1 MTPPGTDQPQTWQ
14 MPATTMPTVQMDE
27 RELLVRRSASQ
38 MLDRRIVGGPEA
50 AVRALLAVQA
60 QDRTAWRLALRAR
73 VAGTTAADINLALT
87 EKRTLLVAWLNR
99 GTLHLVCAEDYP
111 WLRALSAP
119 TVATANARRLAQEG
133 LSPDD
138 VERGV
143 ATIERAL
150 EADGPLVRSRIRD
163 RLAEQGIRTEGQAL
177 VHLLFA
183 VVTRGIAV
191 QGPMIGAEHAFV
203 HAREWL
209 GTAAS
214 PFSADDR
221 DRALSELARR
231 YLAGH
236 GPATDADLA
245 KWAGLPLRDAR
256 AGLRMIGAEL
266 VEMAGGLVDVA
277 ARGQAAGSS
286 AAERPSAAEWST
298 AGRGPAAQGFRQ
310 STQLP
315 PRLLPSWDPS
325 LVGWTSRG
333 PILPRGDEP
342 CVIPPGGGLFR
353 PFATVDGV
361 AAATWGVRRSGDRLE
376 VRIEPFRPLA
386 PEAIEALQAEAHD
399 VARFEGR
406 KLVAMPF
413 A

>member
-1 MTPPGTDQPQTWQ
+1 MAEAVSTPGVID
-14 MPATTMPTVQMDE
+14 V
-27 RELLVRRSASQ
+27 RRLLVRRSASQ
-38 MLDRRIVGGPEA
+38 MLDRRIGGGPEA

-60 QDRTAWRLALRAR
+60 QDRTSWRLALRAR
-73 VAGTTAADINLALT
+73 VAGITAADVNVALT

-111 WLRALSAP
+111 WLLALSGP
-119 TVATANARRLAQEG
+119 TQVTANARRLAQEG
-133 LSPDD
+133 LSADD

-143 ATIERAL
+143 TTIERAL
-150 EADGPLVRSRIRD
+150 AADGPLVRSQIRD
-163 RLAEQGIRTEGQAL
+163 RLAEEGIRTEGQAL

-183 VVTRGIAV
+183 TVTRGIAV

-209 GTAAS
+209 GTAVVPPS
-214 PFSADDR
+214 SGER
-221 DRALSELARR
+221 ERALAELARR
-231 YLAGH
+231 YLVGH

-256 AGLRMIGAEL
+256 AGLRTIGAEL
-266 VEMAGGLVDVA
+266 VEIGGGLVDLASRRPDWEQPDVA
-277 ARGQAAGSS
+277 A
-286 AAERPSAAEWST
+286 
-298 AGRGPAAQGFRQ
+298 GPAVGAGAGPAEPA
-310 STQLP
+310 TTLP

-333 PILPRGDEP
+333 PILRRADEP
-342 CVIPPGGGLFR
+342 NVIPPGGGLFR

-361 AAATWGVRRSGDRLE
+361 AAATWGVRRLGERLE
-376 VRIEPFRPLA
+376 VRIDPFR
-386 PEAIEALQAEAHD
+386 ALEPDAVAALDAEAED
-399 VARFEGR
+399 VACFEGR
-406 KLVAMPF
+406 RLVRSPF